1 MTAVAPTDTFSIG
14 GDLPV
19 HRLGYG
25 AMQLP
30 GPGVWGEPADPEN
43 AHRVVRAAV
52 EQGVDFIDTADSY
65 GPVVSERIIAEAL
78 HPYPEGL
85 VIATKAGLTRQGP
98 GIWTPVGRPAYLKQQ
113 VELSLRTLR
122 LERIDLIQ
130 LHRID
135 ADVPLA
141 DQLGAFK
148 ELQDEGKVRH
158 IGVSEVSVAELEQA
172 REIVDVVSVQ
182 NLYNLTNRQ
191 SQDVLDHATEHG
203 IGFIPWFPIATGD
216 LAAPGR
222 RHRPGAGRHTVPGG
236 AGLAAAHVTGRPA
249 DPRHEVRRA
258 PEREPG
264 CGAAAPLRRGHGPPG
279 RARVVVQR
287 CPGSRRPPA
296 GSRRERASG
305 GGQAVPFQRQR
316 RSVPG
321 RTRRRSGRSSA
332 RRAGRTWYG
341 TTARRVEAAV
351 RGVGRATAGRGS
363 TSSTGPSSS
372 SRSPN
377 PSERMSRRVAVGAP
391 TTRQERPAG
400 TSASEKPASTR
411 SPEQSRKWAP
421 ATSTTTVP

>member
-1 MTAVAPTDTFSIG
+1 MTTVAPTGTFSIG

-43 AHRVVRAAV
+43 ARRVLRAAV
-52 EQGVDFIDTADSY
+52 EQGVDLIDTADSY
-65 GPVVSERIIAEAL
+65 GPVVSERLIAEAL

-135 ADVPLA
+135 AEVPLA

-172 REIVDVVSVQ
+172 RQIVDVVSVQ

-203 IGFIPWFPIATGD
+203 IAFIPWFPIATGD
-216 LAAPGR
+216 LAAPDSPVADIAR
-222 RHRPGAGRHTVPGG
+222 ELDATPSQVALAWLLHTSPVVLPIPGTKSLEHLTEN
-236 AGLAAAHVTGRPA
+236 L
-249 DPRHEVRRA
+249 
-258 PEREPG
+258 
-264 CGAAAPLRRGHGPPG
+264 GAARLRLSDEDM
-279 RARVVVQR
+279 ARLD
-287 CPGSRRPPA
+287 A
-296 GSRRERASG
+296 LA
-305 GGQAVPFQRQR
+305 
-316 RSVPG
+316 
-321 RTRRRSGRSSA
+321 
-332 RRAGRTWYG
+332 
-341 TTARRVEAAV
+341 
-351 RGVGRATAGRGS
+351 
-363 TSSTGPSSS
+363 
-372 SRSPN
+372 
-377 PSERMSRRVAVGAP
+377 
-391 TTRQERPAG
+391 
-400 TSASEKPASTR
+400 
-411 SPEQSRKWAP
+411 
-421 ATSTTTVP
+421 

>member
-1 MTAVAPTDTFSIG
+1 MTTAELSDTFTIG

-30 GPGVWGEPADPEN
+30 GPGVWGEPADPES
-43 AHRVVRAAV
+43 ARRVVRAAV

-113 VELSLRTLR
+113 VELSLRHLKVD
-122 LERIDLIQ
+122 RIDLIQ

-135 ADVPLA
+135 AEVPLA

-172 REIVDVVSVQ
+172 RGIVEIVSVQ

-191 SQDVLDHATEHG
+191 SQDVLDYSTEHG

-216 LAAPGR
+216 LAAPDSPVADIAR
-222 RHRPGAGRHTVPGG
+222 ELDATPSQVALAWLLHTSPVVLPIPGTKSVDHLTEN
-236 AGLAAAHVTGRPA
+236 L
-249 DPRHEVRRA
+249 
-258 PEREPG
+258 
-264 CGAAAPLRRGHGPPG
+264 GAAQLRLSDEDM
-279 RARVVVQR
+279 ARLDALAQ
-287 CPGSRRPPA
+287 
-296 GSRRERASG
+296 
-305 GGQAVPFQRQR
+305 
-316 RSVPG
+316 
-321 RTRRRSGRSSA
+321 
-332 RRAGRTWYG
+332 
-341 TTARRVEAAV
+341 
-351 RGVGRATAGRGS
+351 
-363 TSSTGPSSS
+363 
-372 SRSPN
+372 
-377 PSERMSRRVAVGAP
+377 
-391 TTRQERPAG
+391 
-400 TSASEKPASTR
+400 
-411 SPEQSRKWAP
+411 
-421 ATSTTTVP
+421 

>member
-1 MTAVAPTDTFSIG
+1 MTTVAPTDTFSIG

-25 AMQLP
+25 AMQLT

-43 AHRVVRAAV
+43 ARRVLRTAV

-65 GPVVSERIIAEAL
+65 GPVVSERLIAEAL
-78 HPYPEGL
+78 YPYPEDL

-135 ADVPLA
+135 AAVPLA

-148 ELQDEGKVRH
+148 ELQEEGKVRH

-172 REIVDVVSVQ
+172 RQIVDAVSVQ

-216 LAAPGR
+216 LAAPDSPVADIAR
-222 RHRPGAGRHTVPGG
+222 ELDATPSQIALAWLLHKSPVVLPIPGTKSVDHLTEN
-236 AGLAAAHVTGRPA
+236 L
-249 DPRHEVRRA
+249 
-258 PEREPG
+258 
-264 CGAAAPLRRGHGPPG
+264 GAAQLPLSAEDL
-279 RARVVVQR
+279 ARLD
-287 CPGSRRPPA
+287 A
-296 GSRRERASG
+296 LA
-305 GGQAVPFQRQR
+305 
-316 RSVPG
+316 
-321 RTRRRSGRSSA
+321 
-332 RRAGRTWYG
+332 
-341 TTARRVEAAV
+341 
-351 RGVGRATAGRGS
+351 
-363 TSSTGPSSS
+363 
-372 SRSPN
+372 
-377 PSERMSRRVAVGAP
+377 
-391 TTRQERPAG
+391 
-400 TSASEKPASTR
+400 
-411 SPEQSRKWAP
+411 
-421 ATSTTTVP
+421 